1 MNRCLIMQVQK
12 DEVRNNILISAT
24 NEFYEYGYK
33 DASVRRI
40 ALNAGVTAGNIYAY
54 FSSKSMLFDRILEQT
69 LAELN
74 QLILELSKN
83 KSGEDITLHQIT
95 EAINRIFLMYKKQF
109 MILMNGSK
117 GTKYENIKSQF
128 CVMIK
133 QRIANEFLP
142 VLSADFPEDLSAEAF
157 SAALIEGIFY
167 LFNHYGGDENLLKK
181 SLDDFMMLIFG
192 GRLKY

>member
-1 MNRCLIMQVQK
+1 MQVQK
-12 DEVRNNILISAT
+12 DEVRNNILLSAT

-54 FSSKSMLFDRILEQT
+54 FSSKSVLFDSILEQT

-74 QLILELSKN
+74 QLILELSKK

-128 CVMIK
+128 CFMIK
-133 QRIANEFLP
+133 QRITNEFLP
-142 VLSADFPEDLSAEAF
+142 VLSADFGGALSAEAF

-167 LFNHYGGDENLLKK
+167 LFNHYGEDENLLKK